1 MGKANQKFAFIKGA
15 FIQRCSVNKLFFK
28 ISQNY
33 RKSPVPNSNSC
44 HDLSLQIY

>member
-28 ISQNY
+28 ISQN
-33 RKSPVPNSNSC
+33 SQC
-44 HDLSLQIY
+44 QTQTLAMT

>member
-28 ISQNY
+28 ISQNSQEVTCA
-33 RKSPVPNSNSC
+33 KLKLLP
-44 HDLSLQIY
+44 